1 MAESNAR
8 APYTRAEFLNFKV
21 QTFLQNL
28 IVDLLNILV
37 LRVIINPVLLRLLL
51 GLLTLNIS
59 KFILLFQ
66 QSNWTY
72 TTSSVKYVPSLLL
85 KRRSL
90 TYC

>member
-8 APYTRAEFLNFKV
+8 ACYTRAEFLNFKV
-21 QTFLQNL
+21 QTFLQ

-37 LRVIINPVLLRLLL
+37 LRVIINPVVLRLLL
-51 GLLTLNIS
+51 DLLTLNIS
-59 KFILLFQ
+59 KFSLLFQ